1 MKGGSCA
8 PMTGALSQIQTYN
21 SQGRKAQI
29 ERTHSRVHCPQSLF
43 RSVFHR
49 ETYEDK

>member
-1 MKGGSCA
+1 MRTNDGRLVSD
-8 PMTGALSQIQTYN
+8 PDVQLSGPKNTAQ
-21 SQGRKAQI
+21 AQI